1 MELKF
6 NTNSWRDK
14 SNLIMIFGI
23 NKNNTFLK
31 GVRYK

>member
-14 SNLIMIFGI
+14 SNLIMIFGT
-23 NKNNTFLK
+23 NKNNPIW
-31 GVRYK
+31 